1 MNGSKFSVTLC
12 ILTWNEIDAIKQ
24 ILPQID
30 LSLFDQ
36 VLVIDGNSTD
46 GTIEWCREQGLEV
59 FVQKLNGLRQAYQ
72 EAIPH
77 IRSEYMITFSP
88 DGNSVADRL
97 PALVEK
103 LREGYDMVIVS
114 RYLDDAK
121 SEDDDIVTSFGN
133 WLFTK
138 TVNILHGGSYT
149 DVMVMYR
156 GYRTRL
162 LRDLGLNG
170 DAGFVFAERMFFC
183 RIGME
188 PLLSVRAARAKLKI
202 GEIPGDEPKRIGGKR
217 KLQIV
222 RWGLAH
228 VYQFARALFPP
239 YFRLDND
246 HGDDAG

>member
-1 MNGSKFSVTLC
+1 MSDSNFSVTLC

-24 ILPQID
+24 VLPQID
-30 LSLFDQ
+30 QSLFDQ

-97 PALVEK
+97 PPLVEK

-114 RYLDDAK
+114 RYLDDAE

-133 WLFTK
+133 WLFTRI
-138 TVNILHGGSYT
+138 VNILHGGSYT

-162 LRDLGLNG
+162 LRDLGLDG
-170 DAGFVFAERMFFC
+170 DAGFVFAERLFFC

-202 GEIPGDEPKRIGGKR
+202 GEIPGDEPKRIGGER

-222 RWGLAH
+222 RWGFAH
-228 VYQFARALFPP
+228 LYQFGRACFPP
-239 YFRLDND
+239 YFPVRKD
-246 HGDDAG
+246 